1 MFLIEITIHL
11 RTFQVFPIL
20 INSVPAISHLNNTVI
35 SAVELSFVKTRRKNT
50 KIVFGSSSF

>member
-35 SAVELSFVKTRRKNT
+35 SAVELSFVKTRR
-50 KIVFGSSSF
+50 